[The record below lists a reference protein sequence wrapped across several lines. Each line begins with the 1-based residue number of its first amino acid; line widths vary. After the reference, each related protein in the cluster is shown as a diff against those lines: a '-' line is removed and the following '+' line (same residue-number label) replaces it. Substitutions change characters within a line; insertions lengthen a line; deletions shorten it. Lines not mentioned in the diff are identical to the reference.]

1 MGSVRAS
8 WKHWPFPSH
17 LEMAKQQ
24 LRGDRCPK
32 ESSQETEKLG
42 LKLYHLMSGDSQAG
56 ALRTDT
62 GGKTG
67 HIPPMDSNVLAIGG
81 EILA

>member
-1 MGSVRAS
+1 MGSVRAARQCWS
-8 WKHWPFPSH
+8 FPSH

-32 ESSQETEKLG
+32 ESSQETEKSG
-42 LKLYHLMSGDSQAG
+42 LKLYHLMSGDSQSG
-56 ALRTDT
+56 ALHTDT
-62 GGKTG
+62 GRKTG
-67 HIPPMDSNVLAIGG
+67 HIPPMDSNVLAIDG